1 MAKKGKG
8 KSKKSKSGR
17 SGKSGRKKASAR
29 RPARRSVKRTASKRA
44 KAKPKAAKKARARP
58 KAAKKT
64 KAARKPARKA
74 AAKPAPLGSTPLK
87 GQANMIVTF
96 DPNHRG
102 TAELELREVL
112 KQAGEK
118 PQIGQ
123 TEVEGLFKIAVSD
136 ARKAAAKIRGLCS
149 SNPNLFAV
157 THHFTPIDQWCQSEV
172 AAMQKAIKA
181 ASGGIGNSEKWKMGL
196 NKRHWDKLEGV
207 KLIIKLTDVVERKNV
222 DLDNPQKIVQVEIIG
237 KEAGVALLTPNDIV
251 DVAKEKAE

>member
-1 MAKKGKG
+1 MAKKGKS

-29 RPARRSVKRTASKRA
+29 KPARKAVKRTASKKA
-44 KAKPKAAKKARARP
+44 KAKPKVAKKAKARP
-58 KAAKKT
+58 KAAV
-64 KAARKPARKA
+64 KAKQ
-74 AAKPAPLGSTPLK
+74 APLGSTPLK

-123 TEVEGLFKIAVSD
+123 TEVEGLFKVAVSN
-136 ARKAAAKIRGLCS
+136 ARAAAAKIRNLCS
-149 SNPNLFAV
+149 KNPNLFAV
-157 THHFTPIDQWCQSEV
+157 THHYTPIDSWCQSDV
-172 AAMQKAIKA
+172 SAMQKLIRA
-181 ASGGIGNSEKWKMGL
+181 ASAGIGQNEKWKMGL

-222 DLDNPQKIVQVEIIG
+222 DLDNPDKIVQVEIIG
-237 KEAGVALLTPNDIV
+237 KEAGVALLTPKDIV
-251 DVAKEKAE
+251 DIAREKGE

>member
-8 KSKKSKSGR
+8 KPKSGRSSKSGR
-17 SGKSGRKKASAR
+17 RKAS
-29 RPARRSVKRTASKRA
+29 
-44 KAKPKAAKKARARP
+44 
-58 KAAKKT
+58 
-64 KAARKPARKA
+64 ARKPARKA
-74 AAKPAPLGSTPLK
+74 RVAKKAKARPKAGKKAKVAKRAAAKALKKAAKPLPLGSTPLR

-102 TAELELREVL
+102 TAEIELREVL
-112 KQAGEK
+112 KQAGER

-123 TEVEGLFKIAVSD
+123 TEVEGLFKVAVSN
-136 ARKAAAKIRGLCS
+136 ARAAAAKIRGLCS

-157 THHFTPIDQWCQSEV
+157 THHYTPIDNWCQSEV
-172 AAMQKAIKA
+172 PAMQKAIKA
-181 ASGGIGNSEKWKMGL
+181 ASAGIGTSEKWKMGL

-222 DLDNPQKIVQVEIIG
+222 DLDNPDKIVQVEIIG

-251 DVAKEKAE
+251 DVAAEKAE